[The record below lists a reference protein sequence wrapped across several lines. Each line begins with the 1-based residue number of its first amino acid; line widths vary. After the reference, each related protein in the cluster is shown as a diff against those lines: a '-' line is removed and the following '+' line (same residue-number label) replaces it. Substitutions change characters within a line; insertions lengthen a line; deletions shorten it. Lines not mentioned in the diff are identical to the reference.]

1 MKKIKLSI
9 FASVIIL
16 FLLFKQDLFCQDS
29 VLNTSDRSWAHFAF
43 LSGGAGMH
51 FNKERD
57 VEKDKLLLFWE
68 ILSIKGGFK
77 SLAGF
82 GIGTKVYE
90 EYYMDSIKVNSFI
103 PVYAYFPLYM
113 SKPRKKEYSRHNA
126 PKRKSLLYLYAGTS
140 FLSSSN
146 VKNYQNIGVGYS
158 FTYDL
163 SNNKLSDKDEEESRL
178 RYLYSSGSLT
188 LNIGYLF
195 YQKAD
200 SNKDKLIYFR
210 ITWDFGLGV
219 MYP

>member
-29 VLNTSDRSWAHFAF
+29 VLNTSDRSWVHFAF

-103 PVYAYFPLYM
+103 P
-113 SKPRKKEYSRHNA
+113 EI
-126 PKRKSLLYLYAGTS
+126 LLSAEHGYNGLC
-140 FLSSSN
+140 FLWFYHIILVS
-146 VKNYQNIGVGYS
+146 IPAA
-158 FTYDL
+158 DHH
-163 SNNKLSDKDEEESRL
+163 DE
-178 RYLYSSGSLT
+178 
-188 LNIGYLF
+188 
-195 YQKAD
+195 
-200 SNKDKLIYFR
+200 
-210 ITWDFGLGV
+210 
-219 MYP
+219 

>member
-90 EYYMDSIKVNSFI
+90 EYYMDSIKSSI
-103 PVYAYFPLYM
+103 HSGICIFPHCICLNQEKKSIQDTMHQKENLYYIYM
-113 SKPRKKEYSRHNA
+113 REH
-126 PKRKSLLYLYAGTS
+126 
-140 FLSSSN
+140 
-146 VKNYQNIGVGYS
+146 
-158 FTYDL
+158 
-163 SNNKLSDKDEEESRL
+163 
-178 RYLYSSGSLT
+178 
-188 LNIGYLF
+188 LF
-195 YQKAD
+195 
-200 SNKDKLIYFR
+200 
-210 ITWDFGLGV
+210 
-219 MYP
+219 